1 MSFDQIQNTPMSREQ
16 IAQYLERIE
25 ARRPDGAP
33 AGAAAPAD
41 SVSESDNHAD
51 GPSRTNTTSPESPAD
66 AASNADA
73 EPNAGADLNA
83 SAEPVVPHP
92 RNTGLD
98 LEYLTHLQ
106 TQHISHIPFENLDI
120 MAGKPIS
127 LDRSDLFHK
136 IITCRRGGVCSE
148 LNTLYSWL
156 LESLGFDVTSYSARI
171 IASTAPVQM
180 RSHRI
185 IGVHMQ
191 SGTFLSDV
199 GFNFDHHRIP
209 LRLEADLVQYD
220 GECEYKLVRDDF
232 WGWLMWQH
240 RPNLGWRRKL
250 GFTEEPQIDL
260 DFAAPTFFAA
270 KHPDSRINK
279 TTKVSIHRNGRF
291 YAIRSGAFLTENG
304 GEEEIIEKITSKE
317 QELRLIRD
325 FFLLPV

>member
-16 IAQYLERIE
+16 IAEYLQRIE
-25 ARRPDGAP
+25 ARRPDG
-33 AGAAAPAD
+33 
-41 SVSESDNHAD
+41 
-51 GPSRTNTTSPESPAD
+51 
-66 AASNADA
+66 
-73 EPNAGADLNA
+73 
-83 SAEPVVPHP
+83 
-92 RNTGLD
+92 TGLD

-106 TQHISHIPFENLDI
+106 AQHISHIPFENLDI
-120 MAGKPIS
+120 MEGKPIS
-127 LDRSDLFHK
+127 LDRGDLFHK

-148 LNTLYSWL
+148 LNTLYNWL

-171 IASTAPVQM
+171 IAATAPVQM

-209 LRLEADLVQYD
+209 LQLEADLVQYD
-220 GECEYKLVRDDF
+220 GECEYKLARDDF

-240 RPNLGWRRKL
+240 RPNYGWRRKL

-260 DFAAPTFFAA
+260 DFIAPTFFAA
-270 KHPDSRINK
+270 NHPDSRINK
-279 TTKVSIHRNGRF
+279 ATKVSLHRDGRF

-304 GEEEIIEKITSKE
+304 GEEKIIEKITSKE
-317 QELRLIRD
+317 QELKLIRE

>member
-1 MSFDQIQNTPMSREQ
+1 MSFDNIQNTPMSKAQ
-16 IAQYLERIE
+16 IAEYLQRIE
-25 ARRPDGAP
+25 ARWPDGTP
-33 AGAAAPAD
+33 AGSTAPENSTAT
-41 SVSESDNHAD
+41 AG
-51 GPSRTNTTSPESPAD
+51 GPSGSDAASPGSSAD
-66 AASNADA
+66 AASNAGIDLA
-73 EPNAGADLNA
+73 DPAAGADLNA
-83 SAEPVVPHP
+83 GAEPVVPRP
-92 RNTGLD
+92 KNAGLN
-98 LEYLTHLQ
+98 LGYLTHLQ
-106 TQHISHIPFENLDI
+106 AQHISHIPFENLDI

-127 LDRSDLFHK
+127 LDRNDLFHK

-148 LNTLYSWL
+148 LNTLYNWL

-191 SGTFLSDV
+191 NGTFLSDV

-209 LRLEADLVQYD
+209 LQLEADLVQYD
-220 GECEYKLVRDDF
+220 GECEYKLARDDF

-260 DFAAPTFFAA
+260 DFVAPTFFAA
-270 KHPDSRINK
+270 NHPDSRINK
-279 TTKVSIHRNGRF
+279 ATKVSVHRDGRF

-317 QELRLIRD
+317 QELKLIRE

>member
-1 MSFDQIQNTPMSREQ
+1 MSFDQIQNTPMSKEQ
-16 IAQYLERIE
+16 IAEYLQRIE
-25 ARRPDGAP
+25 ARRPDG
-33 AGAAAPAD
+33 
-41 SVSESDNHAD
+41 
-51 GPSRTNTTSPESPAD
+51 
-66 AASNADA
+66 
-73 EPNAGADLNA
+73 
-83 SAEPVVPHP
+83 
-92 RNTGLD
+92 TGLD

-106 TQHISHIPFENLDI
+106 AQHISHIPFENLDI
-120 MAGKPIS
+120 MEGKPIS
-127 LDRSDLFHK
+127 LDRGDLFHK

-148 LNTLYSWL
+148 LNTLYNWL

-171 IASTAPVQM
+171 IAATAPVQM

-209 LRLEADLVQYD
+209 LRLEPDLVQYD

-240 RPNLGWRRKL
+240 RPNLGWRKKL

-260 DFAAPTFFAA
+260 DFVAPTFFAA

-279 TTKVSIHRNGRF
+279 ATKVSLHRDGRF

-304 GEEEIIEKITSKE
+304 GEEKIIEKITSKE
-317 QELRLIRD
+317 QELKLIRE